1 MEFTQ
6 LTFANASKYT
16 GKKVVFHL
24 NRVPT
29 MAKFLC
35 VEKTKGFVLELDG
48 GRTLIISYKSPA
60 YVVENKEDPTIAK
73 NNLYFTMN
81 FVLLTSINALQ
92 YIGYPV
98 IVKNNGL
105 NKIRKVHKTKTYIS
119 VQSGTK
125 ELEVYIDR
133 VPCYVIV

>member
-6 LTFANASKYT
+6 LTFSNASKYT

-35 VEKTKGFVLELDG
+35 VEKNKGFVLEMNE
-48 GRTLIISYKSPA
+48 GRNILISYKSPA
-60 YVVENKEDPTIAK
+60 YVVENKEDPAMAK
-73 NNLYFTMN
+73 EHLYFTMN
-81 FVLLTSINALQ
+81 FVLLTSINVLQ
-92 YIGYPV
+92 YVGYPV

-125 ELEVYIDR
+125 ELEVYLDR
-133 VPCYVIV
+133 VPCYAIV